1 MIRYYWTLIVV
12 VLLLLFIGVPI
23 VFLGYLLRRLFGIED
38 FVHPFAKFGCKVW
51 IRSFGARVHVSGREH
66 LDPNQAYVFAANH
79 QSNVDPPL
87 LFAYLGPI
95 TGAIAKKELT
105 KFPVIKQGFPLAHV
119 VPIDRRNR
127 ESAIES
133 TRRGAAELKKGYSLM
148 AFPEGTRT
156 VDGCVKEFKKGVFFM
171 ALEAGVPVVPV
182 VVNDTRLVWRKGAK
196 IVRAGD
202 VYLEILPPI
211 TTEGYNDGN
220 IEALVERV
228 RSQIVPRVRTDSH

>member
-1 MIRYYWTLIVV
+1 MIRYYWTLVVV
-12 VLLLLFIGVPI
+12 VLLFLFIGVPI
-23 VFLGYLLRRLFGIED
+23 VFLGYVLQRLFGVED

-51 IRSFGARVHVSGREH
+51 IRSFGARVHVRGQEH
-66 LDPNQAYVFAANH
+66 LVPGQAYVFASNH
-79 QSNVDPPL
+79 QSNVDPPF

-105 KFPVIKQGFPLAHV
+105 KFPVMKQGFPLAHV

-156 VDGCVKEFKKGVFFM
+156 VDGRVKEFKKGVFFM
-171 ALEAGVPVVPV
+171 AIEAGVPVVPV
-182 VVNDTRLVWRKGAK
+182 VVNDTRLVWRKGEK
-196 IVRAGD
+196 VITPGD
-202 VYLEILPPI
+202 ISLEILPPVS
-211 TTEGYNDGN
+211 TDGYSDDN
-220 IEALVERV
+220 IEELVERV
-228 RSQIVPRVRTDSH
+228 RDQIVPRVRTD

>member
-1 MIRYYWTLIVV
+1 MFRYYWTLTVV
-12 VLLLLFIGVPI
+12 VLLLLIIGVPI
-23 VFLGYLLRRLFGIED
+23 VFLGHLLRLAFGVED
-38 FVHPFAKFGCKVW
+38 FVHPFARFGCKVW

-66 LDPNQAYVFAANH
+66 LDPKQAYVFASNH
-79 QSNVDPPL
+79 QSNLDPPL

-119 VPIDRRNR
+119 VPIDRSNR

-133 TRRGAAELKKGYSLM
+133 TRRGAAELKRGYSLM

-156 VDGCVKEFKKGVFFM
+156 VDGRVKEFKKGVFFM

-182 VVNDTRLVWRKGAK
+182 VINDTRLVARKGTT
-196 IVRAGD
+196 VVVPGD
-202 VYLEILPPI
+202 VYVEILPPVS
-211 TTEGYNDGN
+211 TEGYAENN
-220 IEALVERV
+220 IEQLIEQV
-228 RSQIVPRVRTDSH
+228 RGQIVSRVRTD